1 MTLVLAR
8 ALSSIEKSRT
18 LVLAVLV
25 LESKGLDWKRAIALT
40 TVPPLLP
47 THKDILQCV
56 LSEVGPGD
64 SATGRAVRKEHQGP
78 RQ

>member
-25 LESKGLDWKRAIALT
+25 LESKGLDW
-40 TVPPLLP
+40 
-47 THKDILQCV
+47 
-56 LSEVGPGD
+56 
-64 SATGRAVRKEHQGP
+64 
-78 RQ
+78 